1 MGRPDKPVKPV
12 APAASVTPTAGAT
25 PVIAKV
31 VKDGK
36 DGKALIFTLFSKRWS
51 LYYVDNCNCLSIAS
65 YLFRKLT
72 IIL

>member
-1 MGRPDKPVKPV
+1 MGRPDKPV
-12 APAASVTPTAGAT
+12 APTAGTT

-31 VKDGK
+31 VK
-36 DGKALIFTLFSKRWS
+36 DGKALIFTLFSKKWS

>member
-1 MGRPDKPVKPV
+1 MGRPDKPV

-31 VKDGK
+31 VK